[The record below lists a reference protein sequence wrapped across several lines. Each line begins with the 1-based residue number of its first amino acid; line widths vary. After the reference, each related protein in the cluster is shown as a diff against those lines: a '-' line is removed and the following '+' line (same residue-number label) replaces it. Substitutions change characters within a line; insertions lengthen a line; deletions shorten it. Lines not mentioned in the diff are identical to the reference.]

1 MTTNGKLTVRQKRF
15 IEEYLT
21 DLNATQAA
29 IRAGYSKRTARQQ
42 GALNM
47 ANAAI
52 GAAIAEAME
61 KRSERT
67 VITADAVLARFWDI
81 ATADPN
87 EIVSVRVTKCIGCY
101 GGESSNDHPDKDC
114 KACGGEGI
122 GRVVIADM
130 KSLKGAARKLYAG
143 AKQTKFGVEVQLH
156 DQMKALESVA
166 RHLGM
171 FNDKLKLVNDPE
183 NPLMILIQ
191 RINSHGS
198 SIRPVIEGAVEDYD
212 RAE

>member
-1 MTTNGKLTVRQKRF
+1 MTAAGKLTVKQKRF
-15 IEEYLT
+15 IDEYLT

-67 VITADAVLARFWDI
+67 GVTADAVLARFWDI

-87 EIVSVRVTKCIGCY
+87 EIVSVRVGKCNACY
-101 GGESSNDHPDKDC
+101 GGEGDTREPDTLC
-114 KACGGEGI
+114 EVCGGEGVPV
-122 GRVVIADM
+122 VVIADT
-130 KSLKGAARKLYAG
+130 KSLKGSARRLYAG
-143 AKQTKFGVEVQLH
+143 AKTTKFGVEVLLH
-156 DQMKALESVA
+156 DQTKALESVA

-171 FNDKLKLVNDPE
+171 FNDKLKISGDAE
-183 NPLMILIQ
+183 NPLKMLIE
-191 RINSHGS
+191 RIQGS
-198 SIRPVIEGAVEDYD
+198 AIKPVHEGVVEREECD
-212 RAE
+212 RAA

>member
-15 IEEYLT
+15 IEGYLI

-67 VITADAVLARFWDI
+67 GATADAVLARFWDI

-87 EIVSVRVTKCIGCY
+87 EIVSVRLGKCGSCY
-101 GGESSNDHPDKDC
+101 GGDSDAREPDTLC
-114 KACGGEGI
+114 EVCGGEGVP
-122 GRVVIADM
+122 VVIIADT

-143 AKQTKFGVEVQLH
+143 AKQTKFGIEVKLH
-156 DQMKALESVA
+156 DQMKALENVA

-171 FNDKLKLVNDPE
+171 FNDKLTLKGDAE
-183 NPLMILIQ
+183 NPLKMLIE
-191 RINSHGS
+191 RIQGS
-198 SIRPVIEGAVEDYD
+198 AIRPVIEGVVEDYD
-212 RAE
+212 RAA